1 MTTMSLTL
9 EEQKKIL
16 LDRMEENRRNYRN
29 NFIQRLPVAEDS
41 TVVSDNSGEFPR
53 SHTFKLLTHHPY
65 LIGIALFAA
74 LIVSRGSLKNL
85 LKKSFA
91 FSAGMLTSKVK
102 MLVVPA
108 LIRLFRSYTRH

>member
-1 MTTMSLTL
+1 MTMSLSL

-29 NFIQRLPVAEDS
+29 NFIQRVSITEGS
-41 TVVSDNSGEFPR
+41 TVLPGNSGVFPR

-65 LIGIALFAA
+65 FIGIALFAA
-74 LIVSRGSLKNL
+74 LAVSRGSLRNL
-85 LKKSFA
+85 LKKNLA
-91 FSAGMLTSKVK
+91 FTTGMLTSKVK

-108 LIRLFRSYTRH
+108 IIRLFRSYTRH

>member
-1 MTTMSLTL
+1 MTMSLSF

-29 NFIQRLPVAEDS
+29 NFIQRFSIAENSTALPG
-41 TVVSDNSGEFPR
+41 NSGVFPR

-65 LIGIALFAA
+65 FIGIALFAA
-74 LIVSRGSLKNL
+74 LAVSRGPLRNILKKNL
-85 LKKSFA
+85 ACST
-91 FSAGMLTSKVK
+91 GMLTSKVK

-108 LIRLFRSYTRH
+108 IIRLFRSNTRD

>member
-1 MTTMSLTL
+1 MTMSLSL

-29 NFIQRLPVAEDS
+29 NFIQQFSSVENATVLPG
-41 TVVSDNSGEFPR
+41 NSGVFPR

-65 LIGIALFAA
+65 FIGIALFAA
-74 LIVSRGSLKNL
+74 VAVSRGSLRNILKKNL
-85 LKKSFA
+85 ALST
-91 FSAGMLTSKVK
+91 GMLTSKVK

-108 LIRLFRSYTRH
+108 IIRLFRSYTRF

>member
-1 MTTMSLTL
+1 MTMPLSL

-29 NFIQRLPVAEDS
+29 NFIQQFSS
-41 TVVSDNSGEFPR
+41 TENSTALSGNSGAFPR

-65 LIGIALFAA
+65 LISLA
-74 LIVSRGSLKNL
+74 LIAVLAVSRGSLRNVLKENL
-85 LKKSFA
+85 A
-91 FSAGMLTSKVK
+91 FSRDMLISKVK

-108 LIRLFRSYTRH
+108 IIRLLRSYIRY

>member
-1 MTTMSLTL
+1 MSLSL

-29 NFIQRLPVAEDS
+29 NFTQQFDSDQNS
-41 TVVSDNSGEFPR
+41 TVLSGNSGVFPR

-65 LIGIALFAA
+65 FIGIALFAA
-74 LIVSRGSLKNL
+74 LAVSRGSFRNI
-85 LKKSFA
+85 LKKSLA
-91 FSAGMLTSKVK
+91 CSSGMLTSKVK

-108 LIRLFRSYTRH
+108 IIRLFRS

>member
-1 MTTMSLTL
+1 MSLSF

-29 NFIQRLPVAEDS
+29 NFTQQFDSAENS
-41 TVVSDNSGEFPR
+41 TVLSGNSGGFPR

-65 LIGIALFAA
+65 FIGIVLFSALA
-74 LIVSRGSLKNL
+74 VSRGSFRNV
-85 LKKSFA
+85 LKKSLA
-91 FSAGMLTSKVK
+91 CSTGMLTSKVK

-108 LIRLFRSYTRH
+108 IIRLFRSDTRH